1 MEAMGM
7 ERRSLFE
14 PITIG
19 SIKIKNRIAM
29 TPVCLD
35 YNDRGRI
42 TEQMKAFYVARA
54 KGGVGLFIPGTI
66 TVSKVVSARRVASG
80 FEMMDHSF
88 KPELANFAEAL
99 HMFGAK
105 VFFQISFGFGQQSG
119 SRAQWPDP
127 TVEPIA
133 ISAGQQ
139 RMLPK
144 SLPRKSIEWYKKR
157 GLDTPLA
164 THSDVMPREATI
176 EEIEEIE
183 NSTALGST
191 TLKAL
196 GYDGM
201 EIHCGHGYFGGE
213 TLSALRNKRT
223 DMYGGSLGKRMTFLK
238 NIYLKTREKVGTDFA
253 IGMRISIDE
262 RVPGG
267 QTLEDTKFICQ
278 EMERLG
284 IDYISLTDGCH
295 EAWYYTEPD
304 ESGTMLDGAA
314 EIKKL
319 VRIPVITPSVNDPSM
334 AEKAIAEGKTDMIA
348 MVRGLIADP
357 NWANKAAEGKR
368 VIECIKCNAGC
379 WGRLWQGL
387 PIRCTVNPEVGFEQY
402 NPEYHIKPAWRTP
415 PCNAACPAGTNVQEM
430 VYLISEGRLKEAI
443 EVIRET
449 NPLPVICGRVCRHP
463 CEKECL
469 RGRVEDPVSIAALE
483 RLAGDLESSQE
494 EEITPAPRRKK
505 EKVAIIGS
513 GPAGLTAAYNLATL
527 GYGITIFEALS
538 VAGGMLAVG
547 IPEYR
552 LPKKVLQTQI
562 EVIKRLGV
570 EIKLNRRLGKG
581 LTINTLWRQG
591 YKAIFLATGAHSSTK
606 LNIPG
611 EKLNGI
617 CGGVF
622 FLMNVNLGK
631 KVKVGNKVAIIGGGN
646 AAIDSARAAL
656 RLGAKEVFM
665 VYRRS
670 RDEMPAYPEE
680 IAEAEKEGA
689 KIHFLAAPIRILG
702 KGGKVVGMECIRMEL
717 GEPDASG
724 RRQPIPN
731 KGSNFVVGAGTIVT
745 AIGESPDLS
754 FVPKKSKF
762 KMTSRGTLEVD
773 PVNLATNVPGV
784 FAGGDVV
791 HGPAMAVEA
800 IAAGKKAAAS
810 IDCYLQGK
818 SFQLGKEVPPVVTY
832 EEVMSLGAKEGEK
845 KTRVLMPTLSLEERS
860 LGFKEVNLGFN
871 KEMAIEE
878 AGRCLHCSARFWPI
892 FGRTTKGAK

>member
-1 MEAMGM
+1 MEG
-7 ERRSLFE
+7 RSLFK

-19 SIKIKNRIAM
+19 SVEIKNRIAM
-29 TPVCLD
+29 TPVCLG

-88 KPELANFAEAL
+88 KPELANFAEIL

-105 VFFQISFGFGQQSG
+105 VFFQISLGFGQQSG

-139 RMLPK
+139 RMLPE
-144 SLPRKSIEWYKKR
+144 SLPRRSVEWYKKR
-157 GLDTPLA
+157 GLKTPLA
-164 THSDVMPREATI
+164 THSDATPREATI

-183 NSTALGST
+183 NSTAQGSA

-213 TLSALRNKRT
+213 TLSPLRNKRT
-223 DMYGGSLGKRMTFLK
+223 DKYGGSLGKRMTFIK

-267 QTLEDTKFICQ
+267 QTLKETKFICQ
-278 EMERLG
+278 EMEKLG

-295 EAWYYTEPD
+295 EAWYFTEPD

-319 VRIPVITPSVNDPSM
+319 VRIPVITPSVNDPGM
-334 AEKAIAEGKTDMIA
+334 AEKAITEGRTDMIA

-357 NWANKAAEGKR
+357 NWPNKAAEGR
-368 VIECIKCNAGC
+368 RLVECIKCNAGC

-402 NPEYHIKPAWRTP
+402 NPEYHIRPVWRTA
-415 PCNAACPAGTNVQEM
+415 PCQAACPAGTNVQEM
-430 VYLISEGRLKEAI
+430 VYLISEGRFQEAL

-449 NPLPVICGRVCRHP
+449 NPLSVICGRVCRHS
-463 CEKECL
+463 CETECH
-469 RGRVEDPVSIAALE
+469 RGKVEDPISIAALE
-483 RLAGDLESSQE
+483 RLTGDFEPGYGE
-494 EEITPAPRRKK
+494 GITPILRTKK

-513 GPAGLTAAYNLATL
+513 GPAGLTAAHHLAEM
-527 GYGITIFEALS
+527 GYGVTIFEALP

-552 LPKKVLQTQI
+552 LPKNGLQAQI
-562 EVIKRLGV
+562 ERIKRLGV
-570 EIKLNRRLGKG
+570 EIRLNRRVGKD
-581 LTINTLWRQG
+581 LTIHTLRKQG
-591 YKAIFLATGAHSSTK
+591 YQAIFLATGAHHSMK
-606 LNIPG
+606 LDIPG
-611 EKLNGI
+611 EKLSGI

-646 AAIDSARAAL
+646 VAMDAARTAL
-656 RLGAKEVFM
+656 RLGAKEAFI

-670 RDEMPAYPEE
+670 RAEMPAYPEE
-680 IAEAEKEGA
+680 IAEAEKEGV

-702 KGGKVVGMECIRMEL
+702 KGGKVVGMECTRMEL
-717 GEPDASG
+717 GEPEQSG
-724 RRQPIPN
+724 RKSPKRI
-731 KGSNFVVGAGTIVT
+731 KSSNFTMAVDMIIT
-745 AIGESPDLS
+745 AIGEVPDLS
-754 FVPKKSKF
+754 FLPEGKKLRITKA
-762 KMTSRGTLEVD
+762 GTLEVD
-773 PVNLATNVPGV
+773 PLSLLTNIPGL
-784 FAGGDVV
+784 FAGGDVA
-791 HGPAMAVEA
+791 HGPATAVEA
-800 IAAGKKAAAS
+800 ISAGKRAAAS

-818 SFQLGKEVPPVVTY
+818 VFRPGKEEPPVVTY
-832 EEVMSLGAKEGEK
+832 EEVMGLGAKEGEK
-845 KTRVLMPTLSLEERS
+845 RNRVVMAVLSLQERS
-860 LGFKEVNLGFN
+860 LNFKEINLGFN

-892 FGRTTKGAK
+892 FGRT

>member
-1 MEAMGM
+1 MEG
-7 ERRSLFE
+7 RSLFK

-29 TPVCLD
+29 TPVCLG

-80 FEMMDHSF
+80 FEMVDHSF
-88 KPELANFAEAL
+88 KPELANFAEIL
-99 HMFGAK
+99 HMFGAR

-119 SRAQWPDP
+119 SRAQWPDS

-139 RMLPK
+139 RMLPG
-144 SLPRKSIEWYKKR
+144 SLPGKSVEWYKER
-157 GLDTPLA
+157 GLNTPLA
-164 THSDVMPREATI
+164 THCDVIPREATI

-183 NSTALGST
+183 NSTAQGST

-238 NIYLKTREKVGTDFA
+238 NIYLKTRERVGTDFA

-295 EAWYYTEPD
+295 EAWRYTEPD

-319 VRIPVITPSVNDPSM
+319 VRIPVITPSVNDPRM
-334 AEKAIAEGKTDMIA
+334 AEKAITEDRTDMIA

-402 NPEYHIKPAWRTP
+402 NPEYHIRPAWRTP
-415 PCNAACPAGTNVQEM
+415 PCNEACPAWTNVQEM
-430 VYLISEGRLKEAI
+430 VYLISEGRFKDAL

-463 CEKECL
+463 CEKECH
-469 RGRVEDPVSIAALE
+469 RGKVEDPISIAALE
-483 RLAGDLESSQE
+483 RLAGDLESSPGE
-494 EEITPAPRRKK
+494 GTTPAPRTKK

-513 GPAGLTAAYNLATL
+513 GPAGLTAARNLATM
-527 GYGITIFEALS
+527 GYGVTIFEALP

-562 EVIKRLGV
+562 DGVKRLGV
-570 EIKLNRRLGKG
+570 EIKLKRRLGKD
-581 LTINTLWRQG
+581 LTINTLWKQG
-591 YKAIFLATGAHSSTK
+591 YKAIFLATGAHSSMK
-606 LNIPG
+606 LDIPG
-611 EKLNGI
+611 EKLKGI
-617 CGGVF
+617 YAGVF
-622 FLMNVNLGK
+622 FLKDVNLGK
-631 KVKVGNKVAIIGGGN
+631 KVRVGNKVAIVGGGN
-646 AAIDSARAAL
+646 AAIDAARTAL
-656 RLGAKEVFM
+656 RLGAKEVFI

-670 RDEMPAYPEE
+670 RNEMPAYPEE
-680 IAEAEKEGA
+680 IAEAEKEGI
-689 KIHFLAAPIRILG
+689 KIHFLAAPNRILG
-702 KGGKVVGMECIRMEL
+702 ESGKVVGMECIRMEL
-717 GEPDASG
+717 GEPDSSG
-724 RRQPIPN
+724 RKRPIPI
-731 KGSNFVVGAGTIVT
+731 KGSNFTMAADMIIP
-745 AIGESPDLS
+745 AIGESPDLT
-754 FVPKKSKF
+754 FLPKGKKLRI
-762 KMTSRGTLEVD
+762 TSAGTLEVD
-773 PVNLATNVPGV
+773 PVSLVTNITSV

-791 HGPAMAVEA
+791 HGPATAVEA
-800 IAAGKKAAAS
+800 ISAGKRAAAS

-818 SFQLGKEVPPVVTY
+818 SFQLGKEQPPVVTY
-832 EEVMSLGAKEGEK
+832 EEVMSFGAKEGEK
-845 KTRVLMPTLSLEERS
+845 RNHVVMPALSLEERS

>member
-1 MEAMGM
+1 MEG
-7 ERRSLFE
+7 RSLFK

-35 YNDRGRI
+35 YNDRGHI

-88 KPELANFAEAL
+88 KPELANFAEIL

-105 VFFQISFGFGQQSG
+105 VFFQISLGFGQQSA

-157 GLDTPLA
+157 GLDTPLS

-183 NSTALGST
+183 NSTAEGSA

-196 GYDGM
+196 GYDGT

-213 TLSALRNKRT
+213 TLSPLRNRRK
-223 DMYGGSLGKRMTFLK
+223 DKYGGSLEKRMAFLK
-238 NIYLKTREKVGTDFA
+238 NVYFKTREKVGKDFA

-267 QTLEDTKFICQ
+267 QTLEDTKFVCR
-278 EMERLG
+278 EMDTLG

-304 ESGTMLDGAA
+304 ESGTMLEGAA
-314 EIKKL
+314 ELKKV
-319 VRIPVITPSVNDPSM
+319 VRIPVITASVNDPLM
-334 AEKAIAEGKTDMIA
+334 AEKAIAQGRTDMIA

-357 NWANKAAEGKR
+357 DWANKASEGKR
-368 VIECIKCNAGC
+368 VRECIKCNAGC

-469 RGRVEDPVSIAALE
+469 RGRVEDSISIAALE

-552 LPKKVLQTQI
+552 LPKKVLQAQI
-562 EVIKRLGV
+562 GRIKDLGV
-570 EIKLNRRLGKG
+570 ELKLNKPLGKN
-581 LTINTLWRQG
+581 LTIDALRRQG
-591 YKAIFLATGAHSSTK
+591 YKAILLATGAHRSMK
-606 LNIPG
+606 LDIPG

-617 CGGVF
+617 YEGVF
-622 FLMNVNLGK
+622 FLKDVNLGR
-631 KVKVGNKVAIIGGGN
+631 KVRVGNKVAVVGGGN
-646 AAIDSARAAL
+646 AAIDAARTAL
-656 RLGAKEVFM
+656 RLGAKEVFI

-680 IAEAEKEGA
+680 IAGAEKEGM
-689 KIHFLAAPIRILG
+689 KIHFLSAPIRILG
-702 KGGKVVGMECIRMEL
+702 KGGKVVGMECIRMGL

-724 RRQPIPN
+724 RRRPIPI
-731 KGSNFVVGAGTIVT
+731 KGSNFIMEADMIIT
-745 AIGESPDLS
+745 AIGENPDLT
-754 FVPKKSKF
+754 FLPKKSKF
-762 KMTSRGTLEVD
+762 NIALAGTLVVD

-810 IDCYLQGK
+810 IDCYLQGRT
-818 SFQLGKEVPPVVTY
+818 FQPGEEKPPVVTY
-832 EEVMSLGAKEGEK
+832 EEVMSFGAKEGEK
-845 KTRVLMPTLSLEERS
+845 RNRVIMPTLSLKERS
-860 LGFKEVNLGFN
+860 LSFNEVNVGLN
-871 KEMAIEE
+871 KERAIEE
-878 AGRCLHCSARFWPI
+878 AGRCLHCNARFWPI
-892 FGRTTKGAK
+892 FGRTATGAK